1 MSCQLGILK
10 LYGQQLCESMKP
22 IQSQCLSLAIFM
34 NLSERKIYKSSWM
47 LLPFAFKR
55 FTFKS
60 PCLHFYKPP
69 PTYLPHIMLSAK
81 RADRHSVSLIR

>member
-55 FTFKS
+55 FKVPASTFIS
-60 PCLHFYKPP
+60 PLQRI
-69 PTYLPHIMLSAK
+69 YLI
-81 RADRHSVSLIR
+81 